1 MLNVDQVIREV
12 SGVYQSLTGRPI
24 QAGRAEMPPEVDPMG
39 HIEGRYRQFKTLM
52 DTQAVPGLGA
62 MPSARAGAMAQVMGA
77 QPWTPSIDVVEH
89 EREVVV
95 DLELAGVPREQITV
109 SLAGDYL
116 VVRGERPAM
125 RVPQGGTVRHQG
137 RRTGPFQALV
147 ALPPRARREGVEAS
161 LHDGVLRVTVPTDGS
176 GNDVSEV
183 PVDVK

>member
-24 QAGRAEMPPEVDPMG
+24 QPGRSEMPPEVDPLG
-39 HIEGRYRQFKTLM
+39 HLEGRYRQFKGLI
-52 DTQAVPGLGA
+52 DGQGNQALGA
-62 MPSARAGAMAQVMGA
+62 MPQMTSM
-77 QPWTPSIDVVEH
+77 QPWTPAIDVIEL
-89 EREVVV
+89 EREVHYEM
-95 DLELAGVPREQITV
+95 DLPGMAREQITV

-116 VVRGERPAM
+116 VVRGERPAT
-125 RVPQGGTVRHQG
+125 RVAVGGTVRHQG

-147 ALPPRARREGVEAS
+147 ALPPRARREGVEAA
-161 LHDGVLRVTVPTDGS
+161 LRDGVLSVTIPTDGS